1 MPPRFRLSPL
11 TAALLPL
18 FFCTLAQADTLP
30 AGSLQVEADKVDGQM
45 NQVLKAEGQV
55 RAERDGQT
63 FEADWLEYYVDKQ
76 YVRAGQ
82 RAVMRQAGSTVEG
95 DNLESYLDQDTG
107 GADNAA
113 FSFKDNSRTLR
124 GDAERL
130 NMQGKGKYQLLKSRA
145 NTCDPNDD
153 SWYLKAGTI
162 DLDYGSNI
170 GVARHA
176 RIEFQ
181 GVPILYTP
189 WIDFPLD
196 GNRKSGLLF
205 PTVKTGSDG
214 LQVSLPYYWNIA
226 PNYDATITPTYMEQ
240 RGTMLGLEGRYLHAD
255 YQGKINT
262 EQLEDR
268 QLGRQ
273 RHLWQFSHHQAIN
286 TQLGFSLSGTT
297 VSDSNYFKDF
307 GDRNSAAANVNLERV
322 AILNYNPGWA
332 SFSVKAQRY
341 QTLQDSTGSVDRPY
355 ARLPQVTA
363 NSQRQYGNFRVN
375 LEGELTRFSHD
386 KKQEGVRS
394 VVYPS
399 VSWALEQPWGFVR
412 PKLGLHYTQYQ
423 LDSFGSLQARTLTR
437 TLPVTSVDSGLLFER
452 ESSLH
457 GRSMTQTLEPRLY
470 YVRIPGKDQTA
481 LPNFDTSEND
491 FNFAQLFTENR
502 FSGNDRINAANQIT
516 TALTSRMLD
525 NENGQ
530 ERLRVAIGQ
539 RFYLNKSDTSLT
551 GATTR
556 RSQGG
561 SDLLLTLGSDLSRAL
576 RLDGSYQYN
585 QILSKTE
592 RYNVQLRYNPEAG
605 KTFSVRYRYGR
616 DEVVGTS
623 AQRDTLRQVDIAAQ
637 WPIARRWYAVA
648 RQNYSLRDRKPLE
661 QLLGV
666 EYNQG
671 CWSTRFVG
679 QRYVTDLTKTKNA
692 FFLQL
697 ELKDLSSLGSN
708 PMDTLRLAIPG
719 YSKIN
724 ETTET
729 P

>member
-11 TAALLPL
+11 SAALLPL

-30 AGSLQVEADKVDGQM
+30 AGSLRVEADKIDGQM

-107 GADNAA
+107 SADNAA
-113 FSFKDNSRTLR
+113 FSFKDNGRTLR
-124 GDAERL
+124 GNAERL
-130 NMQGKGKYQLLKSRA
+130 TMQGKGKYQLQGSRA

-162 DLDYGSNI
+162 DLDYGRNI

-176 RIEFQ
+176 RVEFQ

-214 LQVSLPYYWNIA
+214 LQLAVPYYWNIA

-240 RGTMLGLEGRYLHAD
+240 RGTMLGLEGRYLQAD
-255 YQGKINT
+255 YQGKLST
-262 EQLEDR
+262 EQLDDR
-268 QLGRQ
+268 QLGKK
-273 RHLWQFSHHQAIN
+273 RHLWQFSHQQTIN
-286 TQLGFSLSGTT
+286 PALGFSLNGTT
-297 VSDSNYFKDF
+297 VSDSDYFKDF

-322 AILNYNPGWA
+322 ATLSYNPGWA
-332 SFSVKAQRY
+332 SFTVKAQRY
-341 QTLQDSTGSVDRPY
+341 QTLQDSTGSVDEPY
-355 ARLPQVTA
+355 ARLPQIIATS
-363 NSQRQYGNFRVN
+363 SQQLGSLRVN
-375 LEGELTRFSHD
+375 LESELTRFSHG

-394 VVYPS
+394 VLYPS

-423 LDSFGSLQARTLTR
+423 LDSYGSQAARTLNR
-437 TLPVTSVDSGLLFER
+437 SLPVTSVDSGLVFER
-452 ESSLH
+452 EDSLH

-470 YVRIPGKDQTA
+470 YVYIPSKDQSA

-502 FSGNDRINAANQIT
+502 FSGYDRINAANQV
-516 TALTSRMLD
+516 TAAVTSRMLD
-525 NENGQ
+525 KENGQ
-530 ERLRVAIGQ
+530 ERLRLAIGQ
-539 RFYLNKSDTSLT
+539 RFYLNKRDTSLS
-551 GATTR
+551 GSTTQ

-561 SDLLLTLGSDLSRAL
+561 SDLLLTLGSDLTQAWRM
-576 RLDGSYQYN
+576 DGSYQYN
-585 QILSKTE
+585 QTLSKTE
-592 RYNVQLRYNPEAG
+592 RYNIQLRYNPAAG
-605 KTFSVRYRYGR
+605 KTLSVRYRYGR
-616 DEVVGTS
+616 DEIVGSST
-623 AQRDTLRQVDIAAQ
+623 QRDALRQVDIAGQ
-637 WPIARRWYAVA
+637 WPLAQRWYAVA

-661 QLLGV
+661 QLLGL

-671 CWSTRFVG
+671 CWSTRLVG

-692 FFLQL
+692 VFLQL

-724 ETTET
+724 ETADTQ
-729 P
+729 